1 MFCLTVCQ
9 QARRLEGDVMESS
22 LMGGLRVLF
31 RCCACTAKGTSLN
44 HSQEKRERRTI
55 EILFKR
61 KKEKSS
67 HIPNKDS
74 HLSSQKERTQSPTV
88 NRRCSLLASPNSRLL
103 SCLLWGYFAH
113 FFFVLKN
120 CLSGGFFASVLY
132 RYK

>member
-1 MFCLTVCQ
+1 MRSYLK
-9 QARRLEGDVMESS
+9 E
-22 LMGGLRVLF
+22 
-31 RCCACTAKGTSLN
+31 
-44 HSQEKRERRTI
+44 
-55 EILFKR
+55 

-120 CLSGGFFASVLY
+120 CVGVFLLLFCTGTNEFIC
-132 RYK
+132 